1 MRLFDE
7 LETVRSGRVFS
18 GLSKRPLSGSD
29 KIPHLCDS
37 LLHRTSISRKV
48 GLAEKDYANDNLRLI
63 GPMIH
68 FGNGSKAVRARCLGE
83 IKSFFST

>member
-7 LETVRSGRVFS
+7 LETVRSSRVFS
-18 GLSKRPLSGSD
+18 GLSKGPSSGSD
-29 KIPHLCDS
+29 KRTHLCDS

-48 GLAEKDYANDNLRLI
+48 GLAEKDYANDNLGLI

-68 FGNGSKAVRARCLGE
+68 FGNSSEAVRARCLGVM
-83 IKSFFST
+83 KSFFST